1 MLENIFISAAYAT
14 GAIMLICIS
23 AVFIKSTMVQLK
35 KLDKEEKEDDMD

>member
-23 AVFIKSTMVQLK
+23 AVFVKSAMVQLK
-35 KLDKEEKEDDMD
+35 KLDKEEKENE